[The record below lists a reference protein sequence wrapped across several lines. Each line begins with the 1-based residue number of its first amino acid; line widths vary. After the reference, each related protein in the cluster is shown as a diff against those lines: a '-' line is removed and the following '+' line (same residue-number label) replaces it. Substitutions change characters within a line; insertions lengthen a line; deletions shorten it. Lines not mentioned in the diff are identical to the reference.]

1 MFLPALILLL
11 LPRPIPT
18 DCGESLQA
26 QMGRIP
32 RAAFTPGQT
41 VAVPNI
47 WRQQNDRRRWLPAV
61 VVEIFEDFPDADNP
75 WAVVRSFDRSWDL
88 AISLCDLK
96 PWRPWFGHKRPT
108 GLPETH

>member
-1 MFLPALILLL
+1 M
-11 LPRPIPT
+11 R
-18 DCGESLQA
+18 
-26 QMGRIP
+26 RIP
-32 RAAFTPGQT
+32 RQPFKPGQT

-47 WRQQNDRRRWLPAV
+47 WRQQNDGRRWLPAV

-75 WAVVRSFDRSWDL
+75 WAVVRSFDRTWDL

-108 GLPETH
+108 GLSETH